1 VLVEVAGSGVNR
13 ADLLQL
19 KGLYPAPAGWP
30 QDVPGLE
37 FSGTVTACGPGCAH
51 LRPGSQ
57 VFGIVGGGAHST
69 HVLTTEALCSPI
81 PAGLD
86 LVEAGGVPEVFVTA
100 HDALVSQAR
109 LKPGERV
116 LIHGVGS
123 GVGTAAVQLARA
135 AGASTVGTAR
145 TPEKLARAGELGLD
159 DAVPAG
165 EDMAEQIGP
174 VDVVLDLVG
183 GDYVACDVE
192 VCRPRGR
199 IVIVGLM
206 AGAST
211 KLDLGAVMRKRLEL
225 RGTVLR
231 TRPEWEKGQVMAAF
245 TREIVPL
252 FVSRLLEPVIDEVVP
267 LGRAVEAYDLLATN
281 QTFGKVVLDA
291 SDDGG

>member
-1 VLVEVAGSGVNR
+1 VLVEVAGTGVNR

-100 HDALVSQAR
+100 HDALMSQAR

-245 TREIVPL
+245 AREIVPL
-252 FVSRLLEPVIDEVVP
+252 FESRLLEPVIDEVVP